1 MRNPQQAALDPRNSG
16 CRQDCLGDFH
26 QKYDQLIILDLVLMI
41 FINKII
47 LVVENFSI
55 MIILVIVIAG
65 VNKRLFSAESS
76 FHIVGYCTS
85 YFVIIFDS

>member
-41 FINKII
+41 FINVII
-47 LVVENFSI
+47 LVFKFFINVIIHMIKNFNNV
-55 MIILVIVIAG
+55 IILVIVITS
-65 VNKRLFSAESS
+65 VNK
-76 FHIVGYCTS
+76 
-85 YFVIIFDS
+85 